1 MLDRLGDAVGSERQP
16 GRDRQSAAL
25 SHQFGDFDGHAWLN
39 TAHQGAI
46 PRHAADEA
54 REAIG
59 WKLAPQNLTAERFR
73 GVPDRLRTALARL
86 LNAPPDEIT
95 LSNSASYGLHLVA
108 NAYPWQ
114 AGDEV
119 LVVAGDFPSDILPWL
134 AVEERLEVSV
144 RRIRPAG
151 KVVEPEELLA
161 AITPRTRLLCTT
173 WVHSFSG
180 HTIDLQGIGE
190 ICRQRGVVFLLNAS
204 QGLGAAPLDT
214 RAAPIDG
221 LVSAGFKWLCGP
233 YGTGVCWLRPELR
246 ERLLRVKAYWLA
258 MQTQEELGGEITD
271 VTLKQGLGGRAFDVF
286 GTANFFNFK
295 PFAAAVEHL
304 LEIGIERV
312 RAHDQALVSRLI
324 AGLPEPYELSSP
336 ADGPG
341 RSTLVFVSHRDR
353 RRNHDLYAALGAA
366 GVHAAL
372 RNGAL
377 RFSPHLYNTPG
388 DVDRALTVLDSFA
401 GSDC

>member
-1 MLDRLGDAVGSERQP
+1 MSGG
-16 GRDRQSAAL
+16 L
-25 SHQFGDFDGHAWLN
+25 SRQFGDFDGHAWLN

-46 PRHAADEA
+46 PRCAAAEA
-54 REAIG
+54 REAVA

-114 AGDEV
+114 PGDEV
-119 LVVAGDFPSDILPWL
+119 VVVAGDFPSDILPWL
-134 AVEERLEVSV
+134 AVEERREVTV
-144 RRIRPAG
+144 RRIRPAA
-151 KVVEPEELLA
+151 KVLEPEELLA

-180 HTIDLQGIGE
+180 HTIDLEGIGE
-190 ICRQRGVVFLLNAS
+190 ICRERGIVFLLNAS
-204 QGLGAAPLDT
+204 QGLGASPLDT

-246 ERLLRVKAYWLA
+246 ERLVRIKAYWLA
-258 MQTQEELGGEITD
+258 MQTQEELGGEIAD
-271 VTLKQGLGGRAFDVF
+271 VALKDGLGGRAFDVF

-312 RAHDQALVSRLI
+312 RAHDQELVSRLI
-324 AGLPEPYELSSP
+324 AGLPDSYRLSSP
-336 ADGPG
+336 ADGPR

-353 RRNHDLYAALGAA
+353 RRNHDLHAALAAA

-377 RFSPHLYNTPG
+377 RFSPHLYNTHA
-388 DVDRALTVLDSFA
+388 DVDRALTVLDSLA
-401 GSDC
+401 GA